1 MGDPISFRKGTII
14 SYDQNTGDN
23 VVRVGDTD
31 VLDLPILG
39 VAEAATYTP
48 GASVGILVADSGGS
62 QSWFIIGRIVRP
74 NTSDYSDA
82 VNRLSNSFYSDQVA
96 TSSDTTS
103 TSFGDLPTYGPLV
116 TPTVKS
122 SGKLL
127 VMVGCV
133 IIADDTDLANG
144 GLMSVEIRDPT
155 GAIVWGAG
163 SLPNTGFYY
172 SDNATHAIG
181 DAFEATRAFLV
192 SGLST
197 GIHTVTA
204 KYRSQGSGTSLT
216 TFTNR
221 NVTCVAL

>member
-23 VVRVGDTD
+23 VVRVGDTE
-31 VLDLPILG
+31 VVDLPILG
-39 VAEAATYTP
+39 VAEASTYAP
-48 GASVGILVADSGGS
+48 GSSVGILVADSGGS

-74 NTSDYSDA
+74 NTDDYIDA
-82 VNRLSNSFYSDQVA
+82 VNRLSNSFYADQVD
-96 TSSDTTS
+96 TSSDTMS
-103 TSFGDLPTYGPLV
+103 TSFGDLPTFGPIV

-127 VMVGCV
+127 VIVGCV
-133 IIADDTDLANG
+133 IIANDTDLANG
-144 GLMSVEIRDPT
+144 GLMSVEIKDPSGSVLYT
-155 GAIVWGAG
+155 AG

-172 SDNATHAIG
+172 SDNAVHAIG
-181 DAFEATRAFLV
+181 DAFEASRVFLV
-192 SGLST
+192 SGLDA

-221 NVTCVAL
+221 NLTCVAL